1 MALRPV
7 GAPMKTGAKE
17 VARVGSP
24 PVKGFGQGDARLAAW
39 AEAVYRPEDE
49 LLREI
54 RERSV
59 AAGLPAIQ
67 VGAFDGLHLEVLARA
82 AGARRAVEIGTLGG
96 YSGVCLLRG
105 MGEDGLL
112 HTFELDARHAEVARA
127 TFVRAGLDARVRVHV
142 GPAAERL
149 RDVEGDGPFDLVFL
163 DADKT
168 GYPTYLAWAEAH
180 LRVGGLLL
188 ADNTFGFGHV
198 HEERPAG
205 ESAEAM
211 AALRAFSERL
221 ARGGRFRATMLPTAE
236 GLSLGVK
243 VR

>member
-1 MALRPV
+1 M
-7 GAPMKTGAKE
+7 
-17 VARVGSP
+17 GSP
-24 PVKGFGQGDARLAAW
+24 PSKGFGQGNPELARW
-39 AEAVYRPEDE
+39 AESVFQPEDAV
-49 LLREI
+49 LREI
-54 RERSV
+54 RERSR
-59 AAGLPAIQ
+59 AAGLPAIE
-67 VGAFDGLHLEVLARA
+67 VGAFDGRHLEVMARA

-105 MGEDGLL
+105 MGPEGLL
-112 HTFELDARHAEVARA
+112 HTFEREPGHAAVARQS
-127 TFVRAGLDARVRVHV
+127 FERAGVARQVRLHL
-142 GPAAERL
+142 GPALEGLRAIEAE
-149 RDVEGDGPFDLVFL
+149 GPFDLVFV
-163 DADKT
+163 DADKL
-168 GYPTYLAWAEAH
+168 GYPAYLAWAEEH
-180 LRVGGLLL
+180 LRPGGVLL

-211 AALRAFSERL
+211 AALRAFSARL